1 MRVTEHT
8 DQSQLRPDGVVTRPA
23 SARTQSPV
31 LPFVVGLIG
40 AAALVGS
47 FVVPM
52 AEVSLALLGFGCVA
66 VVFAILA
73 TIVRLLKLRR
83 RGVATDA
90 LISLVDNDASPCFL
104 ASLEGEITFKNDA
117 ATDKFRD
124 KTTTTLGQAFTDLF
138 ANPGAVLYR
147 LQSKAQAL
155 GSAREDIVTR
165 KGHVRLSVNSVDEE
179 TFLWRLEDLSDRGGG
194 ARAAD
199 ALSLPM
205 LTAGPT
211 GTVLYMNEAFRRLL
225 GGRAKNLSGV
235 FSQLPIVSGQVH
247 QVLTENGPID
257 SLVAEVPSH
266 GGRREI
272 YLLPGDSMN
281 EGTISSTDWD
291 TIEELPVPLLKI
303 APEGEIIASNHEARA
318 LLDNRLTRGSRLS
331 DVLTGLGRP
340 IVDWLGEAVEGKG
353 QSSPQFLEA
362 VHDTREIH
370 VQVSLNPA
378 GEADNPHIIVVL
390 NDVTEFKNLQ
400 MQFVQSQ
407 KMQAIGQLAG
417 GVAHDFNNLLTA
429 ISGHCDLLLL
439 RHDQG
444 DGDYADLVQ
453 IHQNANRAAAL
464 VGQLLAY
471 SRKQNLQPEVLDLR
485 NTLSDSTHLLN
496 RLVGERISLTLD
508 HDPGLS
514 PIRADKRQLEQVLM
528 NLVVNARDAMAEGG
542 NIRIETENV
551 TLSDGLSRDR
561 VTVPPGTYVALRVHD
576 TGTGIPEDKR
586 SKVFEPFWTTKKT
599 GDGTGLGLSTA
610 YGIIKQT
617 GGYIFVDSTIGVGT
631 SFTILIPAHDAPLT
645 IDDPVVVAD
654 PVVPTKGDGV
664 VLLVE
669 DEAPVRAFASRALR
683 LRGFTV
689 LEADCAEAALDML
702 NDPDLDVDLFLTDVI
717 MPGKD
722 GPTWVREA
730 LVQRPETKV
739 VFVSGYAEEA
749 FGEEQ
754 KSIPNSV
761 FLPKPFSLNELT
773 STVHSQLH

>member
-1 MRVTEHT
+1 MDATIR
-8 DQSQLRPDGVVTRPA
+8 
-23 SARTQSPV
+23 
-31 LPFVVGLIG
+31 VGLIAFAIALLAFAG
-40 AAALVGS
+40 VVAALNFIAKTKTDV
-47 FVVPM
+47 
-52 AEVSLALLGFGCVA
+52 AKKAL
-66 VVFAILA
+66 
-73 TIVRLLKLRR
+73 T
-83 RGVATDA
+83 T
-90 LISLVDNDASPCFL
+90 LVENDDSPCFITD
-104 ASLEGEITFKNDA
+104 LEGHISFRNDA
-117 ATDKFRD
+117 ANDRFWDRAVD
-124 KTTTTLGQAFTDLF
+124 TLGRAFTELF

-155 GSAREDIVTR
+155 GNAREDIVTR
-165 KGHVRLSVNSVDEE
+165 KGHVRLCVNAIDQD
-179 TFLWRLEDLSDRGGG
+179 TYLWRLEDLSDRGGG

-235 FSQLPIVSGQVH
+235 FGDLPLVSGQIH
-247 QVLTENGPID
+247 KVLCESGEIE

-266 GGRREI
+266 GGRREV
-272 YLLPGDSMN
+272 YLLPGDSM
-281 EGTISSTDWD
+281 TDDKQIMTEWD
-291 TIEELPVPLLKI
+291 AIEELPVPLLKVAI
-303 APEGEIIASNHEARA
+303 TGEILASNHEARV
-318 LLDNRLTRGSRLS
+318 LLDNRIGHGTRLS
-331 DVLTGLGRP
+331 EVLHGLGRP
-340 IVDWLGEAVEGKG
+340 LVNWLMECSEGKG
-353 QSSPQFLEA
+353 VSTPQFLQTVSEK
-362 VHDTREIH
+362 RETF

-378 GEADNPHIIVVL
+378 GGAETPHVVAVL
-390 NDVTEFKNLQ
+390 NDVTEFKNLER
-400 MQFVQSQ
+400 QFVQSQ

-471 SRKQNLQPEVLDLR
+471 SRKQNLQPEILDLR

-496 RLVGERISLTLD
+496 RLVGEKVTLTLD
-508 HDPGLS
+508 HDPGLN

-528 NLVVNARDAMAEGG
+528 NLVVNARDAMPEGG
-542 NIRIETENV
+542 VIRIETENV
-551 TLSDGLSRDR
+551 HLMDGMERDR
-561 VTVPPGTYVALRVHD
+561 VTVPAGNYVVLRVHD
-576 TGTGIPEDKR
+576 TGTGIPEEKR
-586 SKVFEPFWTTKKT
+586 SMIFEPFWTTKQP
-599 GDGTGLGLSTA
+599 GEGTGLGLSTA
-610 YGIIKQT
+610 YGIVKQT
-617 GGYIFVDSTIGVGT
+617 GGYIFVDSVVGEGT
-631 SFTILIPAHDAPLT
+631 SFSIFIPSQDAPIEIEEPT
-645 IDDPVVVAD
+645 EVID
-654 PVVPTKGDGV
+654 PVVPVSGDGV

-689 LEADCAEAALDML
+689 LEADCAEAALAML
-702 NDPDLDVDLFLTDVI
+702 ADPDLEVDLFLTDVI

-730 LVQRPETKV
+730 LETRPNTKV

-749 FGEEQ
+749 FGEDQ

-761 FLPKPFSLNELT
+761 FLPKPFSLNDLT
-773 STVHSQLH
+773 TSVHRQLH